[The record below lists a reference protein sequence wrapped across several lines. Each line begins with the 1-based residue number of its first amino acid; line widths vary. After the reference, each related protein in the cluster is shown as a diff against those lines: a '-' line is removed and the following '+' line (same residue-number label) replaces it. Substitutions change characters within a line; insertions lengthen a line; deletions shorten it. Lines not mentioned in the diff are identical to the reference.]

1 MFGKQDD
8 DMTSDLFAEL
18 QGKALAYETI
28 LQTYGEALVQ
38 LHPDIR
44 APMIDCFERLCE
56 GLSESDHSDT
66 RVADAAEEV
75 LSDLVAK
82 LDAAGS
88 GES

>member
-1 MFGKQDD
+1 MFNKQDD
-8 DMTSDLFAEL
+8 LTADLFAEL

-44 APMIDCFERLCE
+44 DGMINCFEGLCDS
-56 GLSESDHSDT
+56 LSESDHADT
-66 RVADAAEEV
+66 RVSDAIQEV
-75 LSDLVAK
+75 FTDLIGK